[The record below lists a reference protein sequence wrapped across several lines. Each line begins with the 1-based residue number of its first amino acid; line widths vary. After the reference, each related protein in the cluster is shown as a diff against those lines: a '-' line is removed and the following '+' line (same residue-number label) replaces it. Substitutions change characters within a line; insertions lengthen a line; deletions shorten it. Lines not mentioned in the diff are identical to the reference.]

1 MSHYRE
7 KEHHDL
13 MFCCF
18 FLKKAIL
25 VNSTREDKN

>member
-13 MFCCF
+13 MFCWF
-18 FLKKAIL
+18 FLKKKSHIGQL
-25 VNSTREDKN
+25 YQGR